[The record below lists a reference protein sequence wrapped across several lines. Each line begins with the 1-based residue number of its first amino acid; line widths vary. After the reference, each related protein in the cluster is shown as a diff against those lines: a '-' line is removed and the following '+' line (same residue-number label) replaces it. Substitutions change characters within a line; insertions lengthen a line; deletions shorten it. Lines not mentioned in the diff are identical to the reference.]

1 MPVTMKTGAVNVKNL
16 DTNLYENMDINISED
31 FAPINSPAFTGTP
44 TAPTQA
50 ASDDS
55 TKIATTAFV
64 HDLVDPKDGGY
75 GTCSTASGTTAKV
88 VAMEN
93 YELVKGGQVVIKFTY
108 AVPANATLN
117 INSQGAKAIYF
128 KESIMGSSTAIDG
141 STIRAGDICTFVYD
155 GTHYVLTNI
164 DRWGLPA
171 TTSRSGLMS
180 ADDKS
185 KLNNLDSSDIMDNS
199 DVGGPTVEDSLSS
212 IKGSLNSEQTTRQNS
227 DTALQSALA
236 YVETNFQ
243 SASRTYAVGE
253 YFFSTTYNRLYR
265 VTVATPQ
272 GTSFE
277 NHVAWM
283 SVGGFNDLATHSNQ
297 SVASGISG
305 ITTNILDGWLVRL
318 AFYITSPVEVAAGDL
333 TTIGNLPESLRPTIN
348 QSYLLVYGKAN
359 NAPAT
364 VGVRVAANGDLI
376 IYNIGGSAI
385 TYQTIQGICY
395 YPII

>member
-64 HDLVDPKDGGY
+64 HDLVDPKAGGY

-88 VAMEN
+88 VAMDN

-171 TTSRSGLMS
+171 TPSRSGLMS

-185 KLNNLDSSDIMDNS
+185 KLNNLDSSDIMDDS
-199 DVGGPTVEDSLSS
+199 DVGGATAKESLN
-212 IKGSLNSEQTTRQNS
+212 ILKGSLNTLENSLNITSTRILTSSNIAVSGDTDWHFSHNSFTFGTDAKYILMKCGQHGALQNS
-227 DTALQSALA
+227 IVIPYSVLSHTTSAYKFSVNTYWNSENLGVLELDRNGVLTASAK
-236 YVETNFQ
+236 TK
-243 SASRTYAVGE
+243 G
-253 YFFSTTYNRLYR
+253 
-265 VTVATPQ
+265 
-272 GTSFE
+272 
-277 NHVAWM
+277 
-283 SVGGFNDLATHSNQ
+283 
-297 SVASGISG
+297 
-305 ITTNILDGWLVRL
+305 L
-318 AFYITSPVEVAAGDL
+318 AFDFEVH
-333 TTIGNLPESLRPTIN
+333 E
-348 QSYLLVYGKAN
+348 VY
-359 NAPAT
+359 
-364 VGVRVAANGDLI
+364 
-376 IYNIGGSAI
+376 
-385 TYQTIQGICY
+385 
-395 YPII
+395 

>member
-88 VAMEN
+88 VAMDN

-185 KLNNLDSSDIMDNS
+185 KLNDLDSSDIMDNS

-212 IKGSLNSEQTTRQNS
+212 LKGSLNTVCLRAAAITI
-227 DTALQSALA
+227 SA
-236 YVETNFQ
+236 N
-243 SASRTYAVGE
+243 
-253 YFFSTTYNRLYR
+253 
-265 VTVATPQ
+265 
-272 GTSFE
+272 GTSS
-277 NHVAWM
+277 NTLTGLTADHV
-283 SVGGFNDLATHSNQ
+283 VGNWGMFSDSACTTP
-297 SVASGISG
+297 ISG
-305 ITTNILDGWLVRL
+305 NSPPCDITITTAANSWSVTI
-318 AFYITSPVEVAAGDL
+318 ANFSSTFY
-333 TTIGNLPESLRPTIN
+333 LRPTFILKQN
-348 QSYLLVYGKAN
+348 
-359 NAPAT
+359 
-364 VGVRVAANGDLI
+364 
-376 IYNIGGSAI
+376 
-385 TYQTIQGICY
+385 
-395 YPII
+395 

>member
-128 KESIMGSSTAIDG
+128 KESIMGSSIAIDG

-212 IKGSLNSEQTTRQNS
+212 IKGSLNTKV
-227 DTALQSALA
+227 LKC
-236 YVETNFQ
+236 
-243 SASRTYAVGE
+243 AS
-253 YFFSTTYNRLYR
+253 
-265 VTVATPQ
+265 P
-272 GTSFE
+272 
-277 NHVAWM
+277 
-283 SVGGFNDLATHSNQ
+283 
-297 SVASGISG
+297 ISIPSSSQVYTMNG
-305 ITTNILDGWLVRL
+305 ITTDHVLIQWNFNNGSTAQPENAPPCDLQWATGNDSSGANKFTITNVNQTPTGWT
-318 AFYITSPVEVAAGDL
+318 IQPVFAIPVAVAA
-333 TTIGNLPESLRPTIN
+333 T
-348 QSYLLVYGKAN
+348 
-359 NAPAT
+359 
-364 VGVRVAANGDLI
+364 
-376 IYNIGGSAI
+376 
-385 TYQTIQGICY
+385 
-395 YPII
+395 